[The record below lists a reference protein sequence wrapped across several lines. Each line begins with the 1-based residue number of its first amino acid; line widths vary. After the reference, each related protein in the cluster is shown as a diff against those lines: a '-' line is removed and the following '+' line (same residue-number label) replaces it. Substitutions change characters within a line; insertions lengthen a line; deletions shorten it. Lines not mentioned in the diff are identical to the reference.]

1 MNQQLRSALEVE
13 VEVEL
18 EDESEGAVP
27 EEQLKI

>member
-1 MNQQLRSALEVE
+1 MNQQLRSALEAE